1 MADQPRIDALK
12 TGTTRVGIL
21 FNPLSGQA
29 RKREKIIRQT
39 LTKIPHTI
47 IQEATNA
54 PEFKTSINS
63 LLQAEIDLLVIVG
76 GDGTI
81 HAALDLLF
89 TTHPPEKWP
98 ILAIVAGGTTNNT
111 SLDLGIRGKPEH
123 ALKQLSHFLSQ
134 PQPLAPSLVNRP
146 VLCIEQAGASKIY
159 GLFFA
164 AGLVARGVK
173 FSRSSVKQL
182 GITGGIFTLFIM
194 LRTLV
199 GMILGQRQS
208 EWAPVEIAITEP
220 TGKVRNGT
228 YLFLLVSALDCLLLG
243 IRPYWGKESAPLH
256 VTMVDQQRK
265 HLWRSLW
272 PLLSGH
278 GHRLKEQNGYHSRN
292 VNAIELIID
301 DEYIIDGE
309 LYRATRQNGP
319 LRISATDP
327 ITFLVI

>member
-1 MADQPRIDALK
+1 MVDQPRINALK
-12 TGTTRVGIL
+12 TGTTRVGVL
-21 FNPLSGQA
+21 FNPLSGQV
-29 RKREKIIRQT
+29 RKREKKIRQT
-39 LTKIPHTI
+39 LTKIPHAI

-54 PEFKTSINS
+54 PEFKTSTDN

-81 HAALDLLF
+81 HAILDILF
-89 TTHPPEKWP
+89 TMRPPEKWP
-98 ILAIVAGGTTNNT
+98 ILAIVAGGTTNMT

-123 ALKQLSHFLSQ
+123 ALKQLSNFLLQ
-134 PQPLAPSLVNRP
+134 PQPLAPSLISRP
-146 VLCIEQAGASKIY
+146 VLCIEQTGANKIY

-194 LRTLV
+194 LRSLV
-199 GMILGQRQS
+199 GMILGQRNS
-208 EWAPVEIAITEP
+208 EWAPVEIATTES

-228 YLFLLVSALDCLLLG
+228 YLFVLVSALDCLLLG

-272 PLLSGH
+272 PLLSGR

-292 VNAIELIID
+292 VNTIELIMD

-309 LYRATRQNGP
+309 LYRAISQNGP

-327 ITFLVI
+327 VTFLVI

>member
-1 MADQPRIDALK
+1 MADQARIDALK
-12 TGTTRVGIL
+12 TGTTRIGIL
-21 FNPLSGQA
+21 FNPLGGQA
-29 RKREKIIRQT
+29 RKREKIIRKT
-39 LTKIPHTI
+39 LTKIPHII

-54 PEFKTSINS
+54 PEFKASIDS

-89 TTHPPEKWP
+89 TMHSPQKWP
-98 ILAIVAGGTTNNT
+98 ILAIIAGGTTNMT

-134 PQPLAPSLVNRP
+134 PQPLAPSLISRP
-146 VLCIEQAGASKIY
+146 VLCIEQTGARKIY

-194 LRTLV
+194 LRSLV
-199 GMILGQRQS
+199 GMMLGQRQS
-208 EWAPVEIAITEP
+208 EWAPVEIAITES

-292 VNAIELIID
+292 VNTIELIMD